1 VVLVVVRR
9 WDDALRFQSKGDPL
23 MSRARLLLLSLAA
36 VLAVAGVSAST
47 ASAKISFEWFV
58 GGNLLKEK
66 ETREFDVNNDGKTF
80 DFHSKLLGINILL
93 LSNSISVKKGAIII
107 GGKPGTNEE
116 TVVFNGVTVDPPL
129 SKCVAETGG
138 ISNPTPGVIETKPL
152 KTEIVEGENGEVLIL
167 FTPKEGTTFVEILFL
182 NKSATEECAAN
193 GAKAP
198 VTGSILGLPLP
209 QRVEVL
215 RQNLVFE
222 AAEHNFFLSSGA
234 LNTAGLVFG
243 TEPAT
248 LSGLTLI
255 LLTNDAVF
263 DPF

>member
-1 VVLVVVRR
+1 
-9 WDDALRFQSKGDPL
+9 

-58 GGNLLKEK
+58 GGSLLKEK

-80 DFHSKLLGINILL
+80 DFHSKLLGINVLL

-116 TVVFNGVTVDPPL
+116 TVVFSGVTVDPPL
-129 SKCVAETGG
+129 QKCVAETGG
-138 ISNPTPGVIETKPL
+138 IPNPTPGIIETKLL
-152 KTEIVEGENGEVLIL
+152 KTEIVEGQNGEVLIL
-167 FTPKEGTTFVEILFL
+167 FTPKEGATFVEIKFL
-182 NKSATEECAAN
+182 NKGTEECAAN
-193 GAKAP
+193 GASAA

-209 QRVEVL
+209 QRTEVL

-234 LNTAGLVFG
+234 LNTAGLKFG
-243 TEPAT
+243 TEVAT
-248 LSGLTLI
+248 LTGLTLV

-263 DPF
+263 GPF